1 MFVDG
6 ICDLH
11 FVLLSKLL
19 NMIFIEMMVHANGK
33 KKLPEF
39 MKIKSYFYDQQI
51 NKKKLGPSIETKT
64 GNPWFTI
71 LLSLLIKIW
80 QVLVFNMSFVN
91 SLNT

>member
-1 MFVDG
+1 MLMAKKIAWIYEDQ
-6 ICDLH
+6 
-11 FVLLSKLL
+11 KLFL
-19 NMIFIEMMVHANGK
+19 WPANK
-33 KKLPEF
+33 
-39 MKIKSYFYDQQI
+39 
-51 NKKKLGPSIETKT
+51 KKKLGPSIETKT

>member
-1 MFVDG
+1 MP
-6 ICDLH
+6 
-11 FVLLSKLL
+11 
-19 NMIFIEMMVHANGK
+19 MA
-33 KKLPEF
+33 KKLIEF

>member
-1 MFVDG
+1 
-6 ICDLH
+6 
-11 FVLLSKLL
+11 
-19 NMIFIEMMVHANGK
+19 
-33 KKLPEF
+33 
-39 MKIKSYFYDQQI
+39 MKINSYFYDQQI

>member
-1 MFVDG
+1 
-6 ICDLH
+6 
-11 FVLLSKLL
+11 
-19 NMIFIEMMVHANGK
+19 
-33 KKLPEF
+33 

-64 GNPWFTI
+64 WNPWFTI
-71 LLSLLIKIW
+71 LLSLLINIW

>member
-1 MFVDG
+1 
-6 ICDLH
+6 
-11 FVLLSKLL
+11 
-19 NMIFIEMMVHANGK
+19 
-33 KKLPEF
+33 

-51 NKKKLGPSIETKT
+51 NNKKLGPSIETIT

-91 SLNT
+91 FLNT

>member
-1 MFVDG
+1 
-6 ICDLH
+6 
-11 FVLLSKLL
+11 
-19 NMIFIEMMVHANGK
+19 
-33 KKLPEF
+33 
-39 MKIKSYFYDQQI
+39 MKIKSNFYDQQI